1 MSLRLYDSKAQALR
15 AFEPRVAGEVG
26 IYLCGPTVQ
35 GSPHV
40 GHLRSA
46 LVYDQLRRWLAAS
59 GLKVTVVRNVTDVD
73 DKIIENAKGEPWW
86 ALSYRFEQE
95 FNAAYRK
102 LNIPSPTQEPRAT
115 GHITEMVELIQLLI
129 ERGYAY
135 QAEGSAD
142 VYFAASKWADY
153 GELTHQKIEEMDD
166 ASETQSRGKRDPRDF
181 ALWKAAKA
189 HEPESASWA
198 SPFGR
203 GRPGWH
209 IECSA
214 MATRYLGT
222 SFDIHG
228 GGLDLRFPHHENELA
243 QSRAAGHECANFWL
257 HNGLVNVSGQKMS
270 KSVGNSIF
278 ATNLFAGARPI
289 VVRYY
294 LGSAHYRSVLD
305 FHEGVLEESAAAM
318 GRIEGFVTRAIQAVG
333 EQSAD
338 VAKAPKAFTAA
349 MNDDLAI
356 PQALAVLHDTVRAGN
371 AALDASDNKAAAEA
385 LEQVLAI
392 TEVLG
397 INPIAAEWQSSANAG
412 TEQALAVLVDS
423 LLAERL
429 EARTNKDFARSDEI
443 RDRFKAAG
451 ITIEDGASGTNWSVN

>member
-1 MSLRLYDSKAQALR
+1 
-15 AFEPRVAGEVG
+15 
-26 IYLCGPTVQ
+26 
-35 GSPHV
+35 
-40 GHLRSA
+40 
-46 LVYDQLRRWLAAS
+46 
-59 GLKVTVVRNVTDVD
+59 
-73 DKIIENAKGEPWW
+73 
-86 ALSYRFEQE
+86 
-95 FNAAYRK
+95 
-102 LNIPSPTQEPRAT
+102 
-115 GHITEMVELIQLLI
+115 
-129 ERGYAY
+129 
-135 QAEGSAD
+135 
-142 VYFAASKWADY
+142 
-153 GELTHQKIEEMDD
+153 
-166 ASETQSRGKRDPRDF
+166 
-181 ALWKAAKA
+181 
-189 HEPESASWA
+189 
-198 SPFGR
+198 
-203 GRPGWH
+203 
-209 IECSA
+209 

-243 QSRAAGHECANFWL
+243 QSRAAGHEFANFWL

-318 GRIEGFVTRAIQAVG
+318 GRIEGFITRAIQAVG

-371 AALDASDNKAAAEA
+371 AALDAPDYKAAAEA

-397 INPIAAEWQSSANAG
+397 INPIAPEWQSTANAG